1 MSSPTRANILRFI
14 TTYIERHTYG
24 PTIREIAEGVGCA
37 TSNAHRHVSNL
48 AKAGKIV
55 KRWHQ
60 ARSIRLPT
68 NAVGAGSSRPV
79 SQETSINPEG

>member
-1 MSSPTRANILRFI
+1 MSSTTRANVLRFI
-14 TTYIERHTYG
+14 TTYIERHSYG

-60 ARSIRLPT
+60 ARSIRLP
-68 NAVGAGSSRPV
+68 ADASAGRVSR
-79 SQETSINPEG
+79 ETGG